1 MNQQQPR
8 ACLFVRVSRDQ
19 QDYQRQ
25 INDLEVFCRQKNYA
39 VVKIIAA
46 KVSGAKT
53 HKDRDD
59 LKELFSTAD
68 KKMFDK
74 VVVSEVSRLGRNAR
88 DLRETVYKLHEK
100 KIPVVF
106 QNLGGMESLDEK
118 GQETFV
124 TNIILSIYA
133 ELSQEERRLLSERV
147 RSGLATAKLK
157 GKKLGRPEGKEGDKA
172 LLKKYA
178 KLAADVKRGLSLTEC
193 QKLHSV
199 ARNTVIKVKKAIA
212 DNTI

>member
-8 ACLFVRVSRDQ
+8 ACLFVRVSTSS
-19 QDYQRQ
+19 QDYRRQ
-25 INDLEVFCRQKNYA
+25 INDLEAFCRTKGFI
-39 VVKIIAA
+39 VVKTIAT
-46 KVSGAKT
+46 KISGAA
-53 HKDRDD
+53 KDRDD
-59 LKELFSTAD
+59 LKELFSAAD

-88 DLRETVYKLHEK
+88 DLRETVYRLHEK

-118 GQETFV
+118 GQEAFV
-124 TNIILSIYA
+124 TNVILSIYA

-157 GKKLGRPEGKEGDKA
+157 GKNLGRPEGQEDDKA

-178 KLAADVKRGLSLTEC
+178 KLAAEVKRGLSLTEC
-193 QKLHSV
+193 QKLHGV
-199 ARNTVIKVKKAIA
+199 ARNTVIKVKRAA
-212 DNTI
+212 CS

>member
-1 MNQQQPR
+1 MNRQQPR
-8 ACLFVRVSRDQ
+8 ACLFVRVSTNS

-25 INDLEVFCRQKNYA
+25 INDLEVFCRQKHYE

-59 LKELFSTAD
+59 LKELFSAAD

-88 DLRETVYKLHEK
+88 DLRETVYYLHER

-106 QNLGGMESLDEK
+106 QSLGGMESLDER

-133 ELSQEERRLLSERV
+133 ELSQEERRMLSARV
-147 RSGLATAKLK
+147 LSGLATARKN
-157 GKKLGRPEGKEGDKA
+157 GKQLGRPEGKEDNKT
-172 LLKKYA
+172 LLKKYS
-178 KLAADVKRGLSLTEC
+178 KLAADIKRGLSLTEC
-193 QKLHSV
+193 QKLHRV
-199 ARNTVIKVKKAIA
+199 ARNTVIKVKRIA
-212 DNTI
+212 EL

>member
-8 ACLFVRVSRDQ
+8 VCLFVRVSTNS
-19 QDYQRQ
+19 QDYRRQ
-25 INDLEVFCRQKNYA
+25 INDLEAFCKQKGFT
-39 VVKIIAA
+39 VVKIIAT
-46 KVSGAKT
+46 KISGAA
-53 HKDRDD
+53 KDRED
-59 LKELFSTAD
+59 LKELFITAG
-68 KKMFDK
+68 KKMYDK

-88 DLRETVYKLHEK
+88 DLRETVYRLHEK

-106 QNLGGMESLDEK
+106 QNLGGMESLDER

-124 TNIILSIYA
+124 TNVILSIYA

-157 GKKLGRPEGKEGDKA
+157 GKKLGRPEGKEDNKA

-178 KLAADVKRGLSLTEC
+178 KLAGDLNRGLSLTEC
-193 QKLHSV
+193 QKIHGV
-199 ARNTVIKVKKAIA
+199 ARNTVIKVKRVVSV
-212 DNTI
+212 DR